1 MPEIITSHNAGL
13 EFQMVRYMKYQKA
26 FTVILLAVSVILISC
41 SKSKNSEADANE
53 YFSFDTSK
61 LGMEVVDQDMGIK
74 FYPPIKWEL
83 RQTQISKKIESR
95 GAAVKPEDNFIYK
108 PTYVFF
114 NDSTNGLLSVGKV
127 ETKDTS
133 LAKSAQLNF
142 YKGLIAAKYKDNH
155 LTSVTFVHSKIYF
168 SQLKLEKENLT
179 SFKILFENSK
189 HEIIELDY
197 TIPSKYFESSYP
209 FIKSS
214 IGSIRPM

>member
-1 MPEIITSHNAGL
+1 MSQLIKYR
-13 EFQMVRYMKYQKA
+13 RYFSA
-26 FTVILLAVSVILISC
+26 LLLAASVILISC
-41 SKSKNSEADANE
+41 SKSKNGEADASD

-74 FYPPIKWEL
+74 FYPPMKWEL

-95 GAAVKPEDNFIYK
+95 GAAVKPEDNFVYK

-127 ETKDTS
+127 ETKDTTI
-133 LAKSAQLNF
+133 AKSAQLNF
-142 YKGLIAAKYKDNH
+142 YKGLMATKYKDNH
-155 LTSVTFVHSKIYF
+155 ITSVTFVHSKIYF

-189 HEIIELDY
+189 QEIIELDY

>member
-1 MPEIITSHNAGL
+1 MSQLIKYR
-13 EFQMVRYMKYQKA
+13 RYFSA
-26 FTVILLAVSVILISC
+26 LLLAASVILISC
-41 SKSKNSEADANE
+41 SKSKNGEADASE

-74 FYPPIKWEL
+74 FYPPMKWEL

-95 GAAVKPEDNFIYK
+95 GAAVKPEDNFVYK

-127 ETKDTS
+127 ETKDTTI
-133 LAKSAQLNF
+133 AKSAQLNF
-142 YKGLIAAKYKDNH
+142 YKGLMATKYKDNH

-168 SQLKLEKENLT
+168 SQIKLEKENLT

-189 HEIIELDY
+189 QEIIEFDY
-197 TIPSKYFESSYP
+197 TVPTKYFESTYP
-209 FIKSS
+209 SIKSS

>member
-1 MPEIITSHNAGL
+1 
-13 EFQMVRYMKYQKA
+13 MKSA
-26 FTVILLAVSVILISC
+26 AALSLLSVLVLISC
-41 SKSKNSEADANE
+41 GKGKNGEKDANE

-61 LGMEVVDQDMGIK
+61 LGMEVADQEMGIK
-74 FYPPIKWEL
+74 FYPPQKWEL

-95 GAAVKPEDNFIYK
+95 GAAVRPEDNFIYK

-142 YKGLIAAKYKDNH
+142 YKGLISGKYKDNR
-155 LTSVTFVHSKIYF
+155 LVSVTFLHSKIYF
-168 SQLKLEKENLT
+168 SQFKFEKENLT
-179 SFKILFENSK
+179 SFKILFENPRQ
-189 HEIIELDY
+189 EIIEFDY
-197 TIPSKYFESSYP
+197 TVPSKYFETTYP

-214 IGSIRPM
+214 IGSIRPVQ

>member
-1 MPEIITSHNAGL
+1 MSQLI
-13 EFQMVRYMKYQKA
+13 KYRKYFSA
-26 FTVILLAVSVILISC
+26 LLLAASVILISC
-41 SKSKNSEADANE
+41 SKSRNGEADASD

-74 FYPPIKWEL
+74 FYPPMKWEL

-95 GAAVKPEDNFIYK
+95 GAAVKPEDNFVYK

-127 ETKDTS
+127 ETKDTTI
-133 LAKSAQLNF
+133 AKSAQLNF
-142 YKGLIAAKYKDNH
+142 YKGLMATKYKDNH
-155 LTSVTFVHSKIYF
+155 LVSTAFVHSKIYF

-189 HEIIELDY
+189 QEIIELDY

>member
-1 MPEIITSHNAGL
+1 MSQLIKYR
-13 EFQMVRYMKYQKA
+13 RYFSA
-26 FTVILLAVSVILISC
+26 LLLAASVILISC
-41 SKSKNSEADANE
+41 SKSKNGEADASD

-74 FYPPIKWEL
+74 FYPPMKWEL

-95 GAAVKPEDNFIYK
+95 GAAVKPEDNFVYK

-127 ETKDTS
+127 ETKDTTI
-133 LAKSAQLNF
+133 AKSAQLNF
-142 YKGLIAAKYKDNH
+142 YKGLMATKYKDNH

-168 SQLKLEKENLT
+168 SQIKLEKENLT

-189 HEIIELDY
+189 QEIIEFDY
-197 TIPSKYFESSYP
+197 TVPTKYFESTYP
-209 FIKSS
+209 SIKSS

>member
-1 MPEIITSHNAGL
+1 M
-13 EFQMVRYMKYQKA
+13 QRYKKYYKNFFIGISLVSSA
-26 FTVILLAVSVILISC
+26 ILFSC
-41 SKSKNSEADANE
+41 GKGKNSEKNASE

-61 LGMEVVDQDMGIK
+61 LGMEVADQEMGIK
-74 FYPPIKWEL
+74 FFPPMKWEL

-95 GAAVKPEDNFIYK
+95 GSAVRPEDNFVYK

-127 ETKDTS
+127 ETKDSS

-142 YKGLIAAKYKDNH
+142 YIGLISTKYKDNR
-155 LTSVTFVHSKIYF
+155 LVSAEFVHSKIYF
-168 SQLKLEKENLT
+168 SQFKLEKENLT

-189 HEIIELDY
+189 QEIIEFDY
-197 TIPSKYFESSYP
+197 TIPSRYFETSYP

-214 IGSIRPM
+214 IGSIRQM